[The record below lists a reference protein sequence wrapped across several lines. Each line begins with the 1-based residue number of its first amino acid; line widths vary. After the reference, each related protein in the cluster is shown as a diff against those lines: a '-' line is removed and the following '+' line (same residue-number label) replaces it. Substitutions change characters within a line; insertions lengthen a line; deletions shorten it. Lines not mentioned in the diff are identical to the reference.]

1 MLLPGA
7 GLDVAAVVAERL
19 RLTVQDTPVEP
30 VGAVT
35 VSLGVAR
42 WDGEAD
48 SEPGD
53 ALSAADRALY
63 RAKQEGRNRVVVA

>member
-7 GLDVAAVVAERL
+7 SLEVAAVVAERL
-19 RLTVQDTPVEP
+19 RVTVQDTPLEP

-35 VSLGVAR
+35 ISLGVAR
-42 WDGEAD
+42 GDGEAG
-48 SEPGD
+48 SEPVET
-53 ALSAADRALY
+53 LSEADRALY

>member
-1 MLLPGA
+1 
-7 GLDVAAVVAERL
+7 
-19 RLTVQDTPVEP
+19 VQDTPLEP

-35 VSLGVAR
+35 VSLGVAH
-42 WDGEAD
+42 WDGEAE

-53 ALSAADRALY
+53 ALSEADRALY